1 MAAAAAASSSGENQG
16 ESETKAEGQSQ
27 EQPEGQA
34 QKQGSPCGGCPGRQG
49 GCGGCPGRQGG
60 GCGGCC
66 KRRAAMMAAAAA
78 ASSSGENQGESE
90 TKAEGQSQEQPEG
103 QAQKQGSPC
112 GGCPGRQGGCCKK
125 QGGCGGCPGRQGGC
139 CKKQGGCGGC
149 PGNQGGCCKKQGG
162 CGGCPGRQGGCCK
175 KQGGCGG
182 CPGRQGGCC
191 KKQGGYP
198 CANCPNKDICPS
210 ANANAGCPGMNS
222 ENRGMASACEGC
234 PNRAFCMSNKIVVD
248 PDLDIIKKKME
259 TIKHKVLILSG
270 KGGVGKSTLSS
281 QLAYT
286 LGRDED
292 IQIGLCDI
300 DITGPSQPIIMGAEN
315 EPVHQSNT
323 GITPVYVQ
331 DNLAVMSIGF
341 LLEKQDESVIWRGP
355 KKNGLI
361 KHFLKD
367 VEWGD
372 LDLLLFDTPPGT
384 SDEHLSIVQYLKGCN
399 IDGAILISTPQE
411 ISIQDVRKEINFCK
425 KVNMPI
431 LGIVENMSGFVC
443 PSCKGES
450 IIFPATN
457 GGVKALCEQ
466 INVPF
471 LGAIPLDPRIVNS
484 CDAGEPFV
492 DSYPDSPAS
501 EKYIQISNK
510 IKEMLELH

>member
-1 MAAAAAASSSGENQG
+1 MMAAAAASDSAENQ
-16 ESETKAEGQSQ
+16 SEVKPEGQS
-27 EQPEGQA
+27 
-34 QKQGSPCGGCPGRQG
+34 SPCGGCPRKQSG
-49 GCGGCPGRQGG
+49 GSCPGKQGG

-78 ASSSGENQGESE
+78 SDNAENQSE
-90 TKAEGQSQEQPEG
+90 VKPEGQS
-103 QAQKQGSPC
+103 SPC
-112 GGCPGRQGGCCKK
+112 GGCPRKQSGGGCPGRQGGGCCKK
-125 QGGCGGCPGRQGGC
+125 QGGCSGCPGKQGGC
-139 CKKQGGCGGC
+139 CRNQGGSPCANCPGKQGGCCRNQGGSPCANC
-149 PGNQGGCCKKQGG
+149 PGKQGGCCRSQGG
-162 CGGCPGRQGGCCK
+162 S
-175 KQGGCGG
+175 
-182 CPGRQGGCC
+182 
-191 KKQGGYP
+191 P
-198 CANCPNKDICPS
+198 CANCPNRNFCPS
-210 ANANAGCPGMNS
+210 ASANAGCPGIDS

-286 LGRDED
+286 IGRDED
-292 IQIGLCDI
+292 IQIGLCDV

-384 SDEHLSIVQYLKGCN
+384 SDEHLSIVQYLKGCD

-457 GGVKALCEQ
+457 GGVKALCEE

-484 CDAGEPFV
+484 CDVGEPFV
-492 DSYPDSPAS
+492 DSYPESPAS
-501 EKYIQISNK
+501 KRYIEISKK
-510 IKEMLELH
+510 IKEMLNLN

>member
-1 MAAAAAASSSGENQG
+1 MQGGSPCGGCPKKQGCGGCCKKRAAMMAAAAEQ
-16 ESETKAEGQSQ
+16 EGQVSAPMDVDVK
-27 EQPEGQA
+27 EEGETS
-34 QKQGSPCGGCPGRQG
+34 SPCGGCPGRQG
-49 GCGGCPGRQGG
+49 GGCCKKQGGSPCAGCPGRQGG
-60 GCGGCC
+60 GCC
-66 KRRAAMMAAAAA
+66 KM
-78 ASSSGENQGESE
+78 QG
-90 TKAEGQSQEQPEG
+90 
-103 QAQKQGSPC
+103 GSPC
-112 GGCPGRQGGCCKK
+112 AGCPGRQGGGCCKM
-125 QGGCGGCPGRQGGC
+125 QGGSPCAGCPGRQGG
-139 CKKQGGCGGC
+139 
-149 PGNQGGCCKKQGG
+149 GCCKMQGG
-162 CGGCPGRQGGCCK
+162 SPCAGCPGRQGG
-175 KQGGCGG
+175 
-182 CPGRQGGCC
+182 GCC
-191 KKQGGYP
+191 KNKGNASP
-198 CANCPNKDICPS
+198 CANCPNRASCANVNTSPCANCPNRGS
-210 ANANAGCPGMNS
+210 CAMANANAGCPGMNS
-222 ENRGMASACEGC
+222 EDRGKASACEGC

-248 PDLDIIKKKME
+248 PDLEIIKKKME

-286 LGRDED
+286 IGRDED

-341 LLEKQDESVIWRGP
+341 LLEKQDDSVIWRGP

-384 SDEHLSIVQYLKGCN
+384 SDEHLSIVQYLKGCE

-411 ISIQDVRKEINFCK
+411 ISIQDVRKEINFCR
-425 KVNMPI
+425 KVNLPI

-450 IIFPATN
+450 VIFPATH
-457 GGVKALCEQ
+457 GGVKALCEE

-501 EKYIQISNK
+501 TKYIEISDK
-510 IKEMLELH
+510 LKDMLDLGN